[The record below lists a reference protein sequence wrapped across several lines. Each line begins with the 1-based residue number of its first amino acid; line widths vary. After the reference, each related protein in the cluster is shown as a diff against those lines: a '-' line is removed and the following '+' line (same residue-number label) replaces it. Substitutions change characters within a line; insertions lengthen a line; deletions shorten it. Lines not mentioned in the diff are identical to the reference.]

1 MDGVR
6 CLTVV
11 DYESKTVIQY
21 TRNGKEL
28 SNFTHITD
36 ALLQH
41 LESFGRSYV
50 LDGEVVSKSFQDL
63 MKQVHRK
70 DDVKAGDARLML
82 FDIIPLSEFKTG
94 QSTMGQKRRHNFLKT
109 FQEVFDQVGYVD
121 VIPQIEVNLDSFV
134 GQVEYKDYN
143 KKMVEDGFEGIM
155 IKNPESKYECKRST
169 SWLKMKPFIEVS
181 LAVVAVEEGTGRNEG
196 KLGALVCEG
205 EDDGKF
211 IRVNVGSG
219 LSDEQRAEFWA
230 SKDSLI
236 RQVVEVRADAATRSQ
251 DSEDVWSLRFPRF
264 LRFRGFTKGEKI

>member
-1 MDGVR
+1 LNNR
-6 CLTVV
+6 SKIETEECLQVMPGFEV
-11 DYESKTVIQY
+11 DLGTAEGHDQM
-21 TRNGKEL
+21 RRFAE
-28 SNFTHITD
+28 D
-36 ALLQH
+36 A
-41 LESFGRSYV
+41 V
-50 LDGEVVSKSFQDL
+50 
-63 MKQVHRK
+63 
-70 DDVKAGDARLML
+70 A
-82 FDIIPLSEFKTG
+82 
-94 QSTMGQKRRHNFLKT
+94 
-109 FQEVFDQVGYVD
+109 
-121 VIPQIEVNLDSFV
+121 
-134 GQVEYKDYN
+134 
-143 KKMVEDGFEGIM
+143 DGFEGIM

-230 SKDSLI
+230 SKDTLI